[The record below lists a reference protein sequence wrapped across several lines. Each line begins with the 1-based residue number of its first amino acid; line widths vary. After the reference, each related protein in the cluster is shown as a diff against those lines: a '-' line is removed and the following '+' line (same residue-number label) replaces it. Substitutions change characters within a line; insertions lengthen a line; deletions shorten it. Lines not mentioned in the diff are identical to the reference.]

1 MKKAILMCLS
11 FLILLGISGCSYKD
25 KEIEDLKKQ
34 NGVLQQQLKYAGI
47 VAGKVDLKLSGD
59 FTLSV
64 HDIEIDFELG
74 DKDYKTVVVS
84 FFQSTP
90 FLLRLNK
97 SITSKLEVG
106 KVYTFQ
112 FKQDIIKKGI
122 ENPVY
127 RGGYITNE
135 WILKECAEDIIFVG
149 EAKENEKGLES
160 DRIEVVIVQNN

>member
-64 HDIEIDFELG
+64 HDIEIDFEGYSAKKNGNNIDL
-74 DKDYKTVVVS
+74 KPKEIK
-84 FFQSTP
+84 
-90 FLLRLNK
+90 LLELLLKYSGKVLTRTQILDNIWNIEESPNDRVIDVYIK
-97 SITSKLEVG
+97 NIRKKLEL
-106 KVYTFQ
+106 
-112 FKQDIIKKGI
+112 DCIITVKGI
-122 ENPVY
+122 
-127 RGGYITNE
+127 GYKFE
-135 WILKECAEDIIFVG
+135 EM
-149 EAKENEKGLES
+149 
-160 DRIEVVIVQNN
+160 